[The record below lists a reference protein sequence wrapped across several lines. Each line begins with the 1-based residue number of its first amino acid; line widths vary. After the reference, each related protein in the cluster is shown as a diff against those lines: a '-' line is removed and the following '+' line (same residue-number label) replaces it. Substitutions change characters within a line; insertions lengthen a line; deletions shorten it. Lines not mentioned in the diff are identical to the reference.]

1 LGLAINERGTMEIE
15 ILISEKIIKKILKG
29 NNLNRETIEHLEYL
43 KKEIQKNEKI
53 RLTGYRKSLDFLR

>member
-53 RLTGYRKSLDFLR
+53 RFTGYRKSLDFLR